1 MSGNIDI
8 SLFVPSV
15 EFLAILVP
23 VSFIALACYIIYHVS
38 KREEV

>member
-23 VSFIALACYIIYHVS
+23 AGFIVLALFIICHIS
-38 KREEV
+38 KREE